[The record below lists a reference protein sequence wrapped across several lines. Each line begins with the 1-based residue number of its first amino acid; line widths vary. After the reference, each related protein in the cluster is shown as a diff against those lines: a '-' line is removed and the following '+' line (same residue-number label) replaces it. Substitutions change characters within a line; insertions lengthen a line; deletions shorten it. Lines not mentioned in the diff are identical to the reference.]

1 MLPFVSARS
10 FILLLGCTT
19 ALCGTA
25 YAQDATTGTTT
36 DTETSRSSFGHS
48 DDQHGTTVTETSRQ
62 GEDNIVVNAHL
73 ERARD
78 ALQSS
83 PGATTYHFSRQ
94 DIETNPGG
102 DNAPLTSVLL
112 QAPGVAQD
120 SYGQIHVRGDHNEV
134 QFRLDGVALPEGMS
148 VFGQALMTR
157 FAHSM
162 SLTTGA
168 LPSEYGFLQAGV
180 IDINTKNGYSDPGG
194 SISIYGG
201 ARD

>member
-10 FILLLGCTT
+10 FLVLLGCTT
-19 ALCGTA
+19 ALCGA
-25 YAQDATTGTTT
+25 AHAQDATAGTTT
-36 DTETSRSSFGHS
+36 AETETSRSSFGHS
-48 DDQHGTTVTETSRQ
+48 DNQHGTTVTETSRT
-62 GEDNIVVNAHL
+62 GEDDIVVNAHL

-83 PGATTYHFSRQ
+83 TGATTYRFSRQ

-120 SYGQIHVRGDHNEV
+120 SYGQIHIRGDHNEV

-162 SLTTGA
+162 
-168 LPSEYGFLQAGV
+168 
-180 IDINTKNGYSDPGG
+180 
-194 SISIYGG
+194 
-201 ARD
+201 